1 MKATWLDLLV
11 AAGLIG
17 AMVWLVGLP
26 ERLEGRFRLVHVVR
40 QPALSLEAGL
50 GSRRDREL
58 VAWRHQPPALLDWAR
73 HGTMSVEEYAGLGGL
88 SDVRL
93 AVAPNGRAFLAEA
106 ATGQVYRLDGVA
118 QPVVRLPVGYLEQ
131 FAVGQHGWFYLVD
144 RDQPGEVRWFA
155 QDGRLLRRF
164 VGHAGPLHVVNNLL
178 MVLDS
183 PAGTLWTW
191 DLSRPDAQPRR
202 RAVGRQVTAFCP
214 SGSGS
219 LLLCV
224 GESIEELRDDEVKA
238 VARLPRG
245 HVVGDMV
252 TVDGALHLLCR
263 AGRRVRLLTYRRWR
277 VR

>member
-58 VAWRHQPPALLDWAR
+58 VAWRRQPPALLRWPS
-73 HGTMSVEEYAGLGGL
+73 HGTVSVEEYARLGVV

-106 ATGQVYRLDGVA
+106 ATGQIHRLDGVA
-118 QPVVRLPVGYLEQ
+118 QRVVRLPVGYLDQ
-131 FAVGQHGWFYLVD
+131 FAVDQHGWFYVVD
-144 RDQPGEVRWFA
+144 RDQPGEVRRFA

-164 VGHAGPLHVVNNLL
+164 VGYSGPLHVVNNML

-183 PAGTLWTW
+183 PAGALWTW
-191 DLSRPDAQPRR
+191 KLSRPDAQPRR

-224 GESIEELRDDEVKA
+224 GESIEELRDDEVSE
-238 VARLPRG
+238 VVRLPRG
-245 HVVGDMV
+245 HVVRDLVVVEGD
-252 TVDGALHLLCR
+252 LHLLCQ
-263 AGRRVRLLTYRRWR
+263 AGRRTRLLSYRRWR